1 MHTERVQEFAGK
13 MFGVLNGAMLALMTS
28 IGRQTGLFE
37 TLTTLPPSSSDEIA
51 RATGLHKRY
60 VREWLGAMV
69 TGGIMTY
76 NPQAHTYVLPPE
88 HATLLTHAAG
98 PRNLARYTQFVPML
112 AEVEADVIACF
123 RHGGGV
129 PYSKYPRFQ
138 ALMAESSALR
148 FDHLLLDQMV
158 PLTGMQ
164 AALAR
169 GIAVLDVGCGQGHA
183 VNLLAHAFPHSR
195 FTGYDL
201 SAGGIAAA
209 QAEAQAL
216 GNMNVRFTVRDVS
229 ALHESG
235 HYELITAFDA
245 IHDQAHPA
253 AVLRGVAAALAP
265 EGTLLM
271 QDVGASS
278 QLQDNIANPFAPF
291 LYTLSTMHCMTV
303 SLALDGA
310 GLGTVWGEQQAL
322 AMLAEAGF
330 TRVEVQRL
338 AADPLNN
345 YYIAR
350 KV

>member
-1 MHTERVQEFAGK
+1 MQAERVQEFAGK
-13 MFGVLNGAMLALMTS
+13 MFGVLNGAMLALMIS

-37 TLTTLPPSSSDEIA
+37 TLATLPPSSSDEIA
-51 RATGLHKRY
+51 QATGLQERY

-76 NPQAHTYVLPPE
+76 DPQAHTYVLPPE
-88 HATLLTHAAG
+88 HAALLTHAAG

-138 ALMAESSALR
+138 ALMAESSTLR
-148 FDHLLLDQMV
+148 FDTLLLDQMV
-158 PLTGMQ
+158 PLAGMQ
-164 AALAR
+164 NALAR
-169 GIAVLDVGCGQGHA
+169 GIAVLDIGCGQGHA
-183 VNLLAHAFPHSR
+183 VNLLARAFPHSH

-209 QAEAQAL
+209 HAEAQAL
-216 GNMNVRFTVRDVS
+216 GNTNVHFAVRDVS
-229 ALHESG
+229 ALNEPG
-235 HYELITAFDA
+235 RYALITAFDA

-253 AVLRGVAAALAP
+253 AVLLGVAAALTP
-265 EGTLLM
+265 EGTFLM
-271 QDVGASS
+271 QDIGASS

-303 SLALDGA
+303 SLALEGA
-310 GLGTVWGEQQAL
+310 GLGTVWGEQRAL
-322 AMLAEAGF
+322 AMLYEAGF

-338 AADPLNN
+338 EADPLNH
-345 YYIAR
+345 YYIAH